1 MSTTIGV
8 SVPRRHTMAFDAE
21 RVRADFPILA
31 QARNGQPLAYLDN
44 AATTQKPR
52 RVLETLQQYYA
63 EENAN
68 IHRGVYRLSAAAT
81 LAYERVRATV
91 QRFLNARDPHE
102 IIFVRGTTEA
112 INLVAQSFG
121 RPRLEAGDEILL
133 STMEHHSNIVPWQL
147 VAEAA
152 GARVRV
158 IPMTDTGELDL
169 GTLDELLTVRTRL
182 VGVVHVSNS
191 LGSVNPVAEIV
202 RRAHERGIPVLV
214 DGAQAVPHFRVDVR
228 ALDCDFY
235 AFSGHK
241 TFGPT
246 GIGVLYGKASHLQA
260 MPPYQGGG
268 EMIDR
273 VTFEGTTFAP
283 PPARFEAGTPNI
295 AGVIGLGAALD
306 YLHDLPWDEVEAH
319 ERDLLRYATSRVE
332 SVPGVRVVGTASEK
346 AAVVSFI
353 LEGVHAHDVGTI
365 LDQYEVAV
373 RTGHH
378 CTQPVMDRLGV
389 PATTRASFAFY
400 NTRRD
405 VDRLVDAL
413 GEVCKVFG
421 R

>member
-1 MSTTIGV
+1 
-8 SVPRRHTMAFDAE
+8 MAFDAE

-295 AGVIGLGAALD
+295 AGVIGLSTR
-306 YLHDLPWDEVEAH
+306 P
-319 ERDLLRYATSRVE
+319 
-332 SVPGVRVVGTASEK
+332 P
-346 AAVVSFI
+346 
-353 LEGVHAHDVGTI
+353 
-365 LDQYEVAV
+365 
-373 RTGHH
+373 
-378 CTQPVMDRLGV
+378 LG
-389 PATTRASFAFY
+389 
-400 NTRRD
+400 
-405 VDRLVDAL
+405 
-413 GEVCKVFG
+413 
-421 R
+421 